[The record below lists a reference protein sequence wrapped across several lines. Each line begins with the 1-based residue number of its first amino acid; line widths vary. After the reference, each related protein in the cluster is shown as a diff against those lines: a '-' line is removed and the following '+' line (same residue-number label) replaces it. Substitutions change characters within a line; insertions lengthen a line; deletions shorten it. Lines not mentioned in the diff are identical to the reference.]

1 MLELLVVAA
10 CGLHMGTPATR
21 TALPAPLPPFRQ
33 RAGPR
38 VACVE
43 DPVGET
49 PAPAPLVGL
58 LARVPLVCGPVVQH
72 AAAADGPAVKV
83 RVGV

>member
-1 MLELLVVAA
+1 V
-10 CGLHMGTPATR
+10 HTPHKQAEIG
-21 TALPAPLPPFRQ
+21 TALLQPVDD
-33 RAGPR
+33 AGSDVC
-38 VACVE
+38 VA
-43 DPVGET
+43 
-49 PAPAPLVGL
+49 GL